1 MYIRQKDY
9 KILWDFNIQTDHV
22 IEARRTDSVVVNKK
36 RRTCEIFD
44 FAVPEDSRIEQKE
57 KEKNRKVSRF
67 KKGVTEDVECES
79 EGYTISCGLFRR
91 YT

>member
-22 IEARRTDSVVVNKK
+22 IEAQRTDSVVVNKK

-44 FAVPEDSRIEQKE
+44 FAVPKDSRIEQKE
-57 KEKNRKVSRF
+57 KEKIEKFQDLRRELRKM
-67 KKGVTEDVECES
+67 
-79 EGYTISCGLFRR
+79 
-91 YT
+91 

>member
-22 IEARRTDSVVVNKK
+22 IEAQRTDSVVVNKK

-57 KEKNRKVSRF
+57 KENIEKF
-67 KKGVTEDVECES
+67 QD
-79 EGYTISCGLFRR
+79 LRR
-91 YT
+91 ELQKM